1 MERSCQTSRLV
12 ELLPT
17 EIEAE
22 AVAVESGMQ
31 YRLRPFLRAASVE
44 STRPRTARPEVRH
57 CVAKKHEG
65 REKRSDLEAGLENL
79 LLR

>member
-1 MERSCQTSRLV
+1 MERSCQTSQLV

-22 AVAVESGMQ
+22 AAAVESGMQ
-31 YRLRPFLRAASVE
+31 YRHRPFLRAASVG
-44 STRPRTARPEVRH
+44 SARPRTARHEVRH
-57 CVAKKHEG
+57 CVASEG
-65 REKRSDLEAGLENL
+65 REKRADLEAGLENL